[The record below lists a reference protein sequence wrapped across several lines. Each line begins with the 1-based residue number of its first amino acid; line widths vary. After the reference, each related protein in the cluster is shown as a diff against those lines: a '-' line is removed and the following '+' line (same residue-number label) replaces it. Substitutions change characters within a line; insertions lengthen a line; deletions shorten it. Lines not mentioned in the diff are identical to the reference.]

1 MKVYLIVSI
10 LALVLIHPTFVRA
23 QNCPPCY
30 KNVPI
35 IAGHGINNGIM
46 MGTNKVQS
54 ICGDGHYL
62 MGMLADQGIILL

>member
-35 IAGHGINNGIM
+35 IAGTPHVIFEILEAP
-46 MGTNKVQS
+46 KVS
-54 ICGDGHYL
+54 NSRTLH
-62 MGMLADQGIILL
+62 